1 MGVTGV
7 VMRLLEFLA
16 DHVFRFRY
24 RDPVGKNDA
33 GLITLDMGIAEEE
46 QTRMLVHFFV
56 MGVVVGIVVTAIVGG
71 AAWLIA
77 R

>member
-1 MGVTGV
+1 MDVMGA

-56 MGVVVGIVVTAIVGG
+56 MGVVVGVIAIALVGG
-71 AAWLIA
+71 TAWLIVH
-77 R
+77 